1 MPRRSSRRRSCTG
14 SVSRS
19 RTSAAGPRRFAR
31 PAEMADNVAP
41 RTEESSM
48 KISVLIPS
56 LASNGVTRGWI
67 LAQLLG
73 RHYDVEMIGRMKEG
87 ETVFPWF
94 ANYSYT
100 VVRENSLPKAIHEME
115 RHITGDV
122 VLAYCVAMTSF
133 GAGLLAKLRR
143 RIPLVLDMPE
153 WEVHD
158 HYRWKTR
165 ASRAAMIARNLVG
178 PGWGSGHSFKYR
190 YVLDHLTHL
199 ADERLVC
206 CQFLKQR
213 YGGVW
218 LPQGTDTTRFDPARF
233 DKQATRRKWGLPE
246 DATLLFFGG
255 NPQPN
260 KGLEETIAA
269 LHALEGRVNA
279 RLVVV
284 GRDASHP
291 YTKKI
296 MAHAGDKASGLGPQP
311 FDLMPELLATADIV
325 PLPQNEEP
333 KSRGYIPAK
342 MYEAM
347 AMALP
352 VIGSDLCDIPTILE
366 GCGYVVRAGDSRA
379 VQTTIEHV
387 LTHPEEARE
396 TGRRAR
402 QRIIERYSWEVMD
415 GILFDAIESVAQRRR
430 LPAAPRRL

>member
-1 MPRRSSRRRSCTG
+1 
-14 SVSRS
+14 
-19 RTSAAGPRRFAR
+19 
-31 PAEMADNVAP
+31 
-41 RTEESSM
+41 M

-67 LAQLLG
+67 LAQLLQ
-73 RHYDVEMIGRMKEG
+73 RHYDVEMIGRLREG

-100 VVRENSLPKAIHEME
+100 IVRQNSLARAVHEME
-115 RHITGDV
+115 RKITGDV

-133 GAGLLAKLRR
+133 GSGLLAKLRR
-143 RIPLVLDMPE
+143 RVPLVLDMPE

-165 ASRAAMIARNLVG
+165 TSRAVMIARNLVG
-178 PGWGSGHSFKYR
+178 PGWSNGHSFKYR

-206 CQFLKQR
+206 CEFLKQR

-218 LPQGTDTTRFDPARF
+218 LPQGTDTNRFDPARF
-233 DKQATRRKWGLPE
+233 DKRAMRRKWGLPE

-260 KGLEETIAA
+260 KGLEETVSA
-269 LHALEGRVNA
+269 LHALESKVKA
-279 RLVVV
+279 RLVIA
-284 GRDASHP
+284 GRDTSHP

-296 MAHAGDKASGLGPQP
+296 MDLGRDKAICLGPQP
-311 FDLMPELLATADIV
+311 FEVMPELLATADIA
-325 PLPQNEEP
+325 PMPQTPEP

-342 MYEAM
+342 IYEAM

-352 VIGSDLCDIPTILE
+352 VIASDLCDIPTIME
-366 GCGYVVRAGDSRA
+366 GCGYIVRAGDSRA
-379 VQTTIEHV
+379 VQETIEHV
-387 LTHPEEARE
+387 LTHPDEARE
-396 TGRRAR
+396 MGRRAR
-402 QRIIERYSWEVMD
+402 QRAIERYSWEVMD
-415 GILFDAIESVAQRRR
+415 RILFGAIESVIDRRR
-430 LPAAPRRL
+430 SPAGTRRLVGHAKETSR

>member
-1 MPRRSSRRRSCTG
+1 
-14 SVSRS
+14 
-19 RTSAAGPRRFAR
+19 
-31 PAEMADNVAP
+31 
-41 RTEESSM
+41 M

-56 LASNGVTRGWI
+56 LATNGVTRGWI
-67 LAQLLG
+67 LAQLLK
-73 RHYDVEMIGRMKEG
+73 RHYEVEMIGRLRDG
-87 ETVFPWF
+87 ESVFTWF
-94 ANYSYT
+94 ADYSYT
-100 VVRENSLPKAIHEME
+100 VVRQNSLPRAIHEME
-115 RHITGDV
+115 RQITGDV

-165 ASRAAMIARNLVG
+165 TSRALMIARNLVG
-178 PGWGSGHSFKYR
+178 PGWSNGHSFKYR

-206 CQFLKQR
+206 CEFLKQR

-218 LPQGTDTTRFDPARF
+218 LPQGTDTSQFDPARF
-233 DKQATRRKWGLPE
+233 DKQAMRRKWGLPE

-260 KGLEETIAA
+260 KGLEETVAA
-269 LHALEGRVNA
+269 LHALEGKVKA
-279 RLVVV
+279 RLVIA
-284 GRDASHP
+284 GRDVSHR

-296 MAHAGDKASGLGPQP
+296 ADLGRDKVIVLGAQP
-311 FDLMPELLATADIV
+311 FDRMPELLATADIV
-325 PLPQNEEP
+325 PLPQTPEP

-342 MYEAM
+342 IYEAM

-352 VIGSDLCDIPTILE
+352 VISSDLCDVPTIIE
-366 GCGYVVRAGDSRA
+366 GCGYVVPAGDSRA

-396 TGRRAR
+396 MGRRAR
-402 QRIIERYSWEVMD
+402 QRVIDRYSWEVMD
-415 GILFDAIESVAQRRR
+415 RILFDAIESVIDRRR
-430 LPAAPRRL
+430 SPAASRRLTGNLKETQR

>member
-1 MPRRSSRRRSCTG
+1 
-14 SVSRS
+14 
-19 RTSAAGPRRFAR
+19 
-31 PAEMADNVAP
+31 
-41 RTEESSM
+41 M
-48 KISVLIPS
+48 KISLLLPS
-56 LASNGVTRGWI
+56 LASNGIARAWI
-67 LAQLLG
+67 LAQLLQ
-73 RHYDVEMIGRMKEG
+73 RHYEVEMIGRLREG
-87 ETVFPWF
+87 ESVFPWF
-94 ANYSYT
+94 ADYPYT
-100 VVRENSLPKAIHEME
+100 VVRKNGLSQAIHAME
-115 RHITGDV
+115 RRITGDV
-122 VLAYCVAMTSF
+122 VLAYGVAMTSF

-158 HYRWKTR
+158 HFRWKTR
-165 ASRAAMIARNLVG
+165 ARRAGMIARNLVG
-178 PGWGSGHSFKYR
+178 GGWTNGHSFKYR

-206 CQFLKQR
+206 CEFLKQR
-213 YGGVW
+213 YGGVL
-218 LPQGTDTTRFDPARF
+218 LPQGAETSRFDPARF
-233 DKQATRRKWGLPE
+233 DKQAMRRKWGLPE

-269 LHALEGRVNA
+269 LHALEGTVKA

-296 MAHAGDKASGLGPQP
+296 MALAGDKVIGLGPQP

-325 PLPQNEEP
+325 PLPQTPEP

-352 VIGSDLCDIPTILE
+352 VIASDLCDIPVILE
-366 GCGYVVRAGDSRA
+366 GCGYIVPAGDSRA
-379 VQTTIEHV
+379 VRATIEHL
-387 LTHPEEARE
+387 LTHPDEARE

-402 QRIIERYSWEVMD
+402 QRIIERYSWEIMD
-415 GILFDAIESVAQRRR
+415 GILYDAIESVAGRRR
-430 LPAAPRRL
+430 TPAAAGRLANGLGETAR

>member
-1 MPRRSSRRRSCTG
+1 MK
-14 SVSRS
+14 VSL
-19 RTSAAGPRRFAR
+19 
-31 PAEMADNVAP
+31 
-41 RTEESSM
+41 
-48 KISVLIPS
+48 LIPS
-56 LASNGVTRGWI
+56 LASNGIARAWI
-67 LAQLLG
+67 LARLLE
-73 RHYDVEMIGRMKEG
+73 RHYEVEMIGHLRDG
-87 ETVFPWF
+87 ESVFPWF
-94 ANYSYT
+94 ADYPYT
-100 VVRENSLPKAIHEME
+100 VVRRNSLPQAIHAIE
-115 RHITGDV
+115 RRITGDV

-133 GAGLLAKLRR
+133 GAGLIAKLRR

-178 PGWGSGHSFKYR
+178 PGWSNGHSFKYR
-190 YVLDHLTHL
+190 YVLDHLTWL

-218 LPQGTDTTRFDPARF
+218 LPQGTDTARFDPARF
-233 DKQATRRKWGLPE
+233 DKHALRRKWGLPA

-269 LHALEGRVNA
+269 LHALEGKVNA
-279 RLVVV
+279 RLVIV
-284 GRDASHP
+284 GRDDSHP

-296 MAHAGDKASGLGPQP
+296 MALAGGKVIGLGPQP
-311 FDLMPELLATADIV
+311 FELMPELLATADIV
-325 PLPQNEEP
+325 PLPQTPEP

-352 VIGSDLCDIPTILE
+352 VIGSDLCDIPAILE

-402 QRIIERYSWEVMD
+402 QRIIDRYSWELMD
-415 GILFDAIESVAQRRR
+415 RILFEAIESVARPRRS
-430 LPAAPRRL
+430 PAAPRPVVGDVKEPVR